1 MRAVSVRRT
10 WGRFACDNIDMDA
23 VRHALQD
30 VDVRV
35 VVSPCLVIFGHS
47 GPFIHIIRAIVG

>member
-30 VDVRV
+30 IDVRI
-35 VVSPCLVIFGHS
+35 VVSPGLVIFSHC
-47 GPFIHIIRAIVG
+47 GPSIHINRAIVG